1 MIYIQGDFFMS
12 NIDLQ
17 TVCQVVQEAGELFL
31 NREAA
36 AHTTVKGRADFVTE
50 VDLAVQQFI
59 REKLETLYPN
69 VQFLSEEKSNDD
81 VDRNG
86 LVWVLDPV
94 DGTTNLIH
102 DYRASAISLALMDKG
117 ETVLGIIYNPYR
129 REMYTAQAG
138 RGSWCNGRPIHVSGA
153 ADMENCLI
161 SIGTSPYYK
170 EMTRENFA
178 LFEKI
183 YRDCVDIRRSGS
195 AAVDLVDVACGR
207 LDAYFEKRLKLWDF
221 AAGMLLV
228 KEAGGIV
235 KNCDG
240 NEVRCDMVEDIVAG
254 SPEIVKL
261 LCEKYF

>member
-1 MIYIQGDFFMS
+1 MN
-12 NIDLQ
+12 NINFQ
-17 TVCQVVQEAGELFL
+17 AVCQIVQEAGELFL

-59 REKLETLYPN
+59 KEKLEVMYPQ
-69 VQFLSEEKSNDD
+69 VQFLSEEKTNDE

-86 LVWVLDPV
+86 LMWVLDPV

-129 REMYTAQAG
+129 REMYTAEVG
-138 RGSWCNGRPIHVSGA
+138 KGCYCNGRQIRVSGA
-153 ADMENCLI
+153 ENMENCLI

-183 YRDCVDIRRSGS
+183 YADCVDIRRSGS
-195 AAVDLVDVACGR
+195 AAVDLSDVASGR

-228 KEAGGIV
+228 KEAGGLV
-235 KNCDG
+235 LNCDG
-240 NEVRCDMVEDIVAG
+240 GPVRCDMVEDIVAG
-254 SPEIVKL
+254 SPAIVKL
-261 LCEKYF
+261 LTEQYF